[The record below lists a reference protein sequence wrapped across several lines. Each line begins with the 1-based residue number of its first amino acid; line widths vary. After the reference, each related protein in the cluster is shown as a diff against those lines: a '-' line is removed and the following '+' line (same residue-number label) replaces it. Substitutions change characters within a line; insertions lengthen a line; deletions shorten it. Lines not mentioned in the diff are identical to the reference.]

1 MADVSKIQGP
11 SGPPESSRPGA
22 RSRKPDSNK
31 FKEEMRRVDEVS
43 KVDPDE
49 AKKRKR
55 PEETLRE
62 EEINRARP
70 TESSKPTE
78 KAASTFKTPEK
89 QSVSNLPESSPVEG
103 TPAEEEEKETSSV
116 EKSSSEERK
125 GMGQHEER
133 ERIFMSEA
141 KQTSQAGEMIKSKY
155 AEINEGKTISAAPEP
170 SDEEKKN
177 IAIINLDTR
186 EIAINAPSSM
196 APTEPAKL
204 EEPQAKE
211 ELSLPE
217 EPPPAYTHLHPD
229 VLDIFERLVGAMIL
243 LNETGIRETTIIIAS
258 SKDKPSIFDGAQ
270 IKIKEYSTAPKQF
283 NIELS
288 GTSKAVDLFQNNM
301 QNLKAALDDVP
312 YAFKVNRLETSIKI

>member
-1 MADVSKIQGP
+1 MADLGKIQGP
-11 SGPPESSRPGA
+11 SGPPESSRPGG
-22 RSRKPDSNK
+22 RSRKPDSDK
-31 FKEEMRRVDEVS
+31 FKDEMRKVDEVS
-43 KVDPDE
+43 KTDPDE

-70 TESSKPTE
+70 TESSKPPE

-89 QSVSNLPESSPVEG
+89 QSTSNLPESAPVEG
-103 TPAEEEEKETSSV
+103 TPVEEEAEESSPV

-125 GMGQHEER
+125 GMGEHEK
-133 ERIFMSEA
+133 SEHTFISAA
-141 KQTSQAGEMIKSKY
+141 KQQSQTEEMVRSRY
-155 AEINEGKTISAAPEP
+155 AEIDAGKTMPAAPEP
-170 SDEEKKN
+170 LDEEKKN
-177 IAIINLDTR
+177 AVLSSSDTR

-196 APTEPAKL
+196 APTEPTKV
-204 EEPQAKE
+204 EEPEAKE

-217 EPPPAYTHLHPD
+217 DPPPPYTHLHPD

-243 LNETGIRETTIIIAS
+243 LNESGIRETTIIIAS
-258 SKDKPSIFDGAQ
+258 SKEKPSIFDGAQ

-288 GTSKAVDLFQNNM
+288 GTSKAVDLFRDNM
-301 QNLKAALDDVP
+301 QDLKAALDDVP
-312 YAFKVNRLETSIKI
+312 YAFKVNRLETSIKT